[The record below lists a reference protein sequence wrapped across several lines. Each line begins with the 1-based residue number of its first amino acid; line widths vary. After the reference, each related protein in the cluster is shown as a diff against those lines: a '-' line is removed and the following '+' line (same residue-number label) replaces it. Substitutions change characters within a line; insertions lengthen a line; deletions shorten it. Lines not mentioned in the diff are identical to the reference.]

1 MESYCRSQQE
11 QMPDRNG
18 VLTARFDKFWSQC
31 HSKQAAVITHPPPPP
46 SHPAQSRTHFPPT
59 PNPTSSSVLLF
70 KLLQAANSLRL
81 NLWQLLPSHLES
93 WWGRGPHEDEFSEL
107 KELTGGG
114 GRIQAQEMSHR
125 WDTQES
131 KVLRDR
137 HSISPPHHFIPG
149 LPIARAQPQ
158 NSRPC
163 SPLPSAP
170 PTHSEILPAPLG
182 RKLPVELVCTQ
193 PFPLHT
199 APYL

>member
-18 VLTARFDKFWSQC
+18 VLTARFDKFCLQC

-46 SHPAQSRTHFPPT
+46 SHPAQSRTHFSPT

-114 GRIQAQEMSHR
+114 GANTGPGNVPQMGYSGKQGFAGPPQH
-125 WDTQES
+125 
-131 KVLRDR
+131 LA
-137 HSISPPHHFIPG
+137 SPP
-149 LPIARAQPQ
+149 LY
-158 NSRPC
+158 SRSSHSPRPAPELASMQS
-163 SPLPSAP
+163 SPLRS
-170 PTHSEILPAPLG
+170 THPL
-182 RKLPVELVCTQ
+182 
-193 PFPLHT
+193 
-199 APYL
+199 